1 MVEKW
6 IADECSLA
14 NGRKLL
20 PGKRLGNLMK
30 PRTALIFKA
39 VEGFCPISLRSAF
52 VAGVLALGFVAPL
65 HADYLDE
72 IGYRDLVAELQ
83 AAGKTVPDGTGVT
96 VSQVEASVENAR
108 DANGNII
115 SYAYLADQSLYSG
128 VTINN
133 ASGSSYPAAISG
145 HANAVGYHLFGDG
158 SMGSGITSVTAYLAD
173 DWVGTGSLRA
183 GSLLSPRTEGDDVA
197 NFSWVG
203 TMGLAAND
211 QIVLNRLDYQIQRDD
226 YVAVVAVNNGSVAQN
241 LLASAYNVISV
252 GVTSGNHASGS
263 SSEVNS
269 AVTYPQLVVPESA
282 TSYATPVVSSA
293 AALLIQT
300 ARGSSTTSANGAKSE
315 VIKALLLAGA
325 TRSEFSNWS
334 RSDTSPLDAT
344 FGAGELNVLNSSHI
358 LTAGEQTANAVVATT
373 GWDFNSIAL
382 NATVSYTF
390 DLAATGDLSVA
401 LTWNAIYSGVNFN
414 ALSLSLADL
423 NLSLYEIGTGGA
435 LTLVQQS
442 LSSGNIEALWVTDLA
457 AGDYVLKVT
466 YASNASGLGS
476 STEYAMAWQTTYT
489 GFVAVP
495 EPAFTALIVAGGL
508 VMVVTLR
515 RRVARSL

>member
-1 MVEKW
+1 
-6 IADECSLA
+6 
-14 NGRKLL
+14 
-20 PGKRLGNLMK
+20 MK
-30 PRTALIFKA
+30 PRTAPIFKA

-96 VSQVEASVENAR
+96 VSQVEASLGTDTSVTPNT
-108 DANGNII
+108 
-115 SYAYLADQSLYSG
+115 YAYLADQSLFTG
-128 VTINN
+128 VTITN
-133 ASGSSYPAAISG
+133 ASGSSYPAAISS
-145 HANAVGYHLFGDG
+145 HANEVGFHLFGDA
-158 SMGSGITSVTAYLAD
+158 SMGSGITAVTAYLAD
-173 DWVGTGSLRA
+173 HWVGSGSLNFTTT
-183 GSLLSPRTEGDDVA
+183 GFSPLAPLTEGRDVA

-203 TMGLAAND
+203 TTGSAAND
-211 QIVLNRLDYQIQRDD
+211 QLILNRLDYQIQRDD

-293 AALLIQT
+293 AALLVQT
-300 ARGSSTTSANGAKSE
+300 ARGSSTTSANGTKSE
-315 VIKALLLAGA
+315 VVKAILLAGA
-325 TRSEFSNWS
+325 TKSEFTTWS

-344 FGAGELNVLNSSHI
+344 FGAGELNVQNSSHI

-401 LTWNAIYSGVNFN
+401 LTWNAIYSEVNFN

-466 YASNASGLGS
+466 YASNASGFGS
-476 STEYAMAWQTTYT
+476 TAEYAVAWQTTYT